1 MVPTPHA
8 TLAPLLA
15 RHAGRAHELLPLLH
29 ALQDSEGYVDPAHVP
44 AIATAL
50 NLSRAEVHGVITF
63 YHHFRSTP
71 PAATVVQICRAEAC
85 RSRDGEALVAHVEA
99 CTGARIDG
107 DPCSGVAVESVY
119 CLGQCAL
126 SPAMIVNGELH
137 ARVTPARFD
146 AVLASVAVSG
156 GKEGR
161 HD

>member
-107 DPCSGVAVESVY
+107 EPCNGVSVESVY

-126 SPAMIVNGELH
+126 SPAMTVNGELY

-146 AVLASVAVSG
+146 AVLAAMPVSV

>member
-15 RHAGRAHELLPLLH
+15 RHAGSAHGLLPLLH

-44 AIATAL
+44 AIAAAL

-63 YHHFRSTP
+63 YHHFRSAP
-71 PAATVVQICRAEAC
+71 PPATVVQVCRAEAC
-85 RSRDGEALVAHVEA
+85 RSRGGEALVAHAEA

-107 DPCSGVAVESVY
+107 EACGGVGVESVY

-126 SPAMIVNGELH
+126 SPAVTINGELH
-137 ARVTPARFD
+137 ARVSPVRFD
-146 AVLASVAVSG
+146 ALLASA
-156 GKEGR
+156 KEETR
-161 HD
+161 DA